1 MTSIDV
7 VAACS
12 WGVRALRLALVPR
25 NPLDEG
31 VLFVRVSFPQEA
43 SHLVVADANA
53 FEQIFDPG
61 GGIPDTKG
69 GFDPVANLVGVA
81 KATGADLCFE
91 LGNLLLGQI
100 AWVALVVDF
109 TKGVEPFLT
118 KDTQPFAQ
126 LAEAHTQQGSDVFA
140 GFARSDRQ
148 DGGQTLVQP
157 SVQAFLPS
165 SLDGLAL
172 LCRNSGFENIAVK
185 KLTAD
190 ARALLFLY
198 DVHGR
203 QTHRRTFSFFSAMF
217 ALLFRLHRCFRGFIH
232 RWADRFFPSSRV
244 AENRPGTD
252 TLYIN
257 LLVCATKPR

>member
-1 MTSIDV
+1 VLGESLQVAAPDNSFDV
-7 VAACS
+7 VISTQVLEHVVQPENYLREC
-12 WGVRALRLALVPR
+12 LRLLR
-25 NPLDEG
+25 
-31 VLFVRVSFPQEA
+31 
-43 SHLVVADANA
+43 
-53 FEQIFDPG
+53 PG
-61 GGIPDTKG
+61 GKLILTTHGIFADHPCP
-69 GFDPVANLVGVA
+69 FDLHRWTA
-81 KATGADLCFE
+81 
-91 LGNLLLGQI
+91 
-100 AWVALVVDF
+100 
-109 TKGVEPFLT
+109 
-118 KDTQPFAQ
+118 
-126 LAEAHTQQGSDVFA
+126 
-140 GFARSDRQ
+140 
-148 DGGQTLVQP
+148 
-157 SVQAFLPS
+157 
-165 SLDGLAL
+165 DGLAL